1 MSFQNGVSPSANG
14 NPFLQFNRGNPFP
27 SGEEN
32 RVNQGNG
39 RNPRYKGRPEN
50 YNPNYN
56 QNYNRA
62 QARYRGAKQ
71 KHRQQRDRHHHHE
84 RHRYR
89 RHNEYNNSNNQ
100 DEEFYEEEEGEDVV
114 VDDQVRE
121 KEEQVKGSFEQR
133 HYHHHSHH
141 IHLPE
146 GINPLQVAVAMN
158 GGEINVNMIDIDDF
172 TLLANRHNA
181 LRSEIR
187 AFLITIAREHPD
199 NHQVIQR
206 WVNNLIEHY
215 PNCELAKALASDADN
230 SSINSLFNG
239 GQGSG
244 VGPPPFSFPSPVG
257 SPGPQGGRGARS
269 NYGNYRHSRAEM
281 GDW

>member
-1 MSFQNGVSPSANG
+1 MAFQNGASPSANG
-14 NPFLQFNRGNPFP
+14 NPFLQVNRGNPFP
-27 SGEEN
+27 SGEETRAGPKPDTVAQN
-32 RVNQGNG
+32 RNTDNNAIGIVITNVI
-39 RNPRYKGRPEN
+39 
-50 YNPNYN
+50 
-56 QNYNRA
+56 A
-62 QARYRGAKQ
+62 IGAIM
-71 KHRQQRDRHHHHE
+71 
-84 RHRYR
+84 
-89 RHNEYNNSNNQ
+89 N
-100 DEEFYEEEEGEDVV
+100 EEFYEEEEEDEDVV

-121 KEEQVKGSFEQR
+121 KEEQVKESFEQR

-199 NHQVIQR
+199 NHRVIQR

-230 SSINSLFNG
+230 SST
-239 GQGSG
+239 
-244 VGPPPFSFPSPVG
+244 
-257 SPGPQGGRGARS
+257 
-269 NYGNYRHSRAEM
+269 
-281 GDW
+281 